1 MSAPPEEG
9 GRPPDLLASLP
20 PPPPP
25 PTAPAGGPGESPR
38 AGWGPTRTLAGLG
51 IFLLALIFE
60 AGVISAFDSD
70 LDSLGAKLT
79 LQALLAI
86 SLIAVAFGV
95 AGGGDGAAAPEA
107 LGLRRP
113 LIPPVRPAII
123 AYLVY
128 IGFAIVIAALIQP
141 EQEDLTRE
149 LGFHES
155 PFGAVAAAVLI
166 VLAAPLSEEIFFR
179 GFMFAGI
186 RRSAPFWVAA
196 GCSAAVWGLFHYTGP
211 GSWGVCLQ
219 LAIFGVILAWLYERT
234 GSIWPTIAVHMF
246 NNALAFAILAS

>member
-1 MSAPPEEG
+1 MS
-9 GRPPDLLASLP
+9 SIP
-20 PPPPP
+20 PPASPTTPA
-25 PTAPAGGPGESPR
+25 TAPAAPGPAS
-38 AGWGPTRTLAGLG
+38 WGALRVLAGLG
-51 IFLLALIFE
+51 IFLVALILE
-60 AGVISAFDSD
+60 AGVVSAFDSD
-70 LDSLGAKLT
+70 LDSLAAKLS
-79 LQALLAI
+79 LQALLAAT
-86 SLIAVAFGV
+86 LIVVAF
-95 AGGGDGAAAPEA
+95 AAAKNNGFAPADA

-113 LIPPVRPAII
+113 LISPVRPAIT
-123 AYLVY
+123 AYLIY
-128 IGFAIVIAALIQP
+128 IAFAIVIAALIQP

-155 PFGAVAAAVLI
+155 AFGAVAAAVLI
-166 VLAAPLSEEIFFR
+166 VIAAPLSEEIFFR

-186 RRSAPFWVAA
+186 RRSAPFWIAAA
-196 GCSAAVWGLFHYTGP
+196 GSAVVWGLFHYTGP

>member
-1 MSAPPEEG
+1 MSAPAEE
-9 GRPPDLLASLP
+9 GRPPDLIASLP

-25 PTAPAGGPGESPR
+25 PAAPAGGPGEPPR
-38 AGWGPTRTLAGLG
+38 ASWGPTRTLAGLG
-51 IFLLALIFE
+51 VFLLALILE
-60 AGVISAFDSD
+60 AGVVSAFDSD

-79 LQALLAI
+79 LQGLLAI
-86 SLIAVAFGV
+86 SLIAVAFAV
-95 AGGGDGAAAPEA
+95 AGGGEGMAAPES

-113 LIPPVRPAII
+113 LVRPLRPAVI

-128 IGFAIVIAALIQP
+128 IAFAIVIAALIQP

-149 LGFHES
+149 LGLHES
-155 PFGAVAAAVLI
+155 AFGAIAAAVLI
-166 VLAAPLSEEIFFR
+166 VIAAPLSEEIFFR

-186 RRSAPFWVAA
+186 RRKANFWVAA
-196 GCSAAVWGLFHYTGP
+196 VFSAIVWGLFHYTGP

-219 LAIFGVILAWLYERT
+219 LAIFGVVLAWLYERT

>member
-1 MSAPPEEG
+1 MS
-9 GRPPDLLASLP
+9 SLP
-20 PPPPP
+20 PPS
-25 PTAPAGGPGESPR
+25 APAAVTPPAAR
-38 AGWGPTRTLAGLG
+38 PPGWGATRTLAGLG
-51 IFLLALIFE
+51 LFLLALILE
-60 AGVISAFDSD
+60 AGVVSAFDSD
-70 LDSLGAKLT
+70 LDSLGAKLS
-79 LQALLAI
+79 LQALLA
-86 SLIAVAFGV
+86 LTLVVVAFGV
-95 AGGGDGAAAPEA
+95 AGGGSGLASPEA

-113 LIPPVRPAII
+113 LRSPVRPAII

-149 LGFHES
+149 LGFHENA
-155 PFGAVAAAVLI
+155 FGAVAAALLI
-166 VLAAPLSEEIFFR
+166 VIAAPLSEEIFFR

-196 GCSAAVWGLFHYTGP
+196 ACSAAVWGLFHYTGP

-234 GSIWPTIAVHMF
+234 GSIWPTIAVHML

>member
-1 MSAPPEEG
+1 MS
-9 GRPPDLLASLP
+9 SLP
-20 PPPPP
+20 PPSPAAAAAGAAAARPP
-25 PTAPAGGPGESPR
+25 
-38 AGWGPTRTLAGLG
+38 GWGPTRTLAGLG
-51 IFLLALIFE
+51 IFLVALIVE

-86 SLIAVAFGV
+86 TLVAVAFGT
-95 AGGGDGAAAPEA
+95 ATSGSGIAAPEA

-113 LIPPVRPAII
+113 LRSPVRPAIL

-128 IGFAIVIAALIQP
+128 VAFAIVIAALIQP
-141 EQEDLTRE
+141 EQEDVTRE
-149 LGFHES
+149 LGLHES
-155 PFGAVAAAVLI
+155 AFGAIAAAVLI
-166 VLAAPLSEEIFFR
+166 VVAAPLSEEIFFR
-179 GFMFAGI
+179 GFMFSGI
-186 RRSAPFWVAA
+186 RRRAPFAVAA
-196 GCSAAVWGLFHYTGP
+196 ISSAAVWGLFHYTGP

>member
-1 MSAPPEEG
+1 MS
-9 GRPPDLLASLP
+9 SLP
-20 PPPPP
+20 PPS
-25 PTAPAGGPGESPR
+25 APAAATGSAAPSPT
-38 AGWGPTRTLAGLG
+38 WGPTRTLAGLG
-51 IFLLALIFE
+51 IFLLALILE

-70 LDSLGAKLT
+70 LDSLGAKLS
-79 LQALLAI
+79 LQALLAAT
-86 SLIAVAFGV
+86 LIVVAF
-95 AGGGDGAAAPEA
+95 AAAKNNGFAPAEA

-113 LIPPVRPAII
+113 LRSPVRPAII

-128 IGFAIVIAALIQP
+128 VGIAIVLAAIIRP

-155 PFGAVAAAVLI
+155 AFGAIAAALLI
-166 VLAAPLSEEIFFR
+166 VVAAPLSEEIFFR

-186 RRSAPFWVAA
+186 RRAAPFWVAA

>member
-1 MSAPPEEG
+1 MS
-9 GRPPDLLASLP
+9 SLP
-20 PPPPP
+20 PPSAPATATGSAAPP
-25 PTAPAGGPGESPR
+25 PT
-38 AGWGPTRTLAGLG
+38 WGPTRTLAGLG
-51 IFLLALIFE
+51 IFLLALILE

-70 LDSLGAKLT
+70 LDSLGAKLS
-79 LQALLAI
+79 LQALLAAT
-86 SLIAVAFGV
+86 LIVVAF
-95 AGGGDGAAAPEA
+95 AAAKNNGFAPAEA

-113 LIPPVRPAII
+113 LRSPVRPAII

-128 IGFAIVIAALIQP
+128 VGIAIVLAAIIRP

-155 PFGAVAAAVLI
+155 AFGAIAAALLI
-166 VLAAPLSEEIFFR
+166 VVAAPLSEEIFFR

-186 RRSAPFWVAA
+186 RRAAPFWVAA

>member
-1 MSAPPEEG
+1 M
-9 GRPPDLLASLP
+9 RV
-20 PPPPP
+20 
-25 PTAPAGGPGESPR
+25 
-38 AGWGPTRTLAGLG
+38 LAGLG
-51 IFLLALIFE
+51 IFLVALVLE
-60 AGVISAFDSD
+60 AGVVSAFDSD
-70 LDSLGAKLT
+70 LDSLGAKLS
-79 LQALLAI
+79 LQALLAAT
-86 SLIAVAFGV
+86 LIVVAF
-95 AGGGDGAAAPEA
+95 AAAKNNGFAPAEA

-113 LIPPVRPAII
+113 LRSPVRPAIT

-128 IGFAIVIAALIQP
+128 IGFAIVIAALIRP

-155 PFGAVAAAVLI
+155 AFGAIAAAVLI
-166 VLAAPLSEEIFFR
+166 VFAAPFSEEIFFR

-186 RRSAPFWVAA
+186 RRSAHFWVAA
-196 GCSAAVWGLFHYTGP
+196 AGSAIVWGLFHYTGP

>member
-1 MSAPPEEG
+1 MSSVPPPSAPAAVTTGAP
-9 GRPPDLLASLP
+9 RQPD
-20 PPPPP
+20 
-25 PTAPAGGPGESPR
+25 
-38 AGWGPTRTLAGLG
+38 WGATRTLAGLG
-51 IFLLALIFE
+51 IFLLALILE

-70 LDSLGAKLT
+70 LDSLGAKLS
-79 LQALLAI
+79 LQALLAL
-86 SLIAVAFGV
+86 SLVAVAFGV
-95 AGGGDGAAAPEA
+95 AGGGSGLVAPEA

-113 LIPPVRPAII
+113 LRSPVRPAII

-128 IGFAIVIAALIQP
+128 IGFAIVIAALIRP

-149 LGFHES
+149 LGFHENAV
-155 PFGAVAAAVLI
+155 GAVAAAVLI

-196 GCSAAVWGLFHYTGP
+196 ASSAAVWGLFHYTGP